1 MNPELYRL
9 ICADIANYN
18 FDWNRLGNLLI
29 DAAASGLN
37 EQLENE
43 TAHNPARLVM
53 VKTLRLVLDLSL
65 ADSVKLVDL
74 AIDIAKKQ
82 GQGLDTTEASHHLQN
97 ILDAFYYEKG
107 IVPYKEEEEDDDDL
121 AAESALDAEPVSNSF
136 GVVRYYN
143 DGDTS
148 EIHYLSL
155 QSYGCLWVSNIKEA
169 ARLDLLVAKGFLE
182 VYNILT
188 NKIVSEA
195 GNAQYYL
202 VAFT

>member
-9 ICADIANYN
+9 ICSDIANYN
-18 FDWNRLGNLLI
+18 FDWNRLGGLLI

-53 VKTLRLVLDLSL
+53 IKTLRLVLDLSL

-74 AIDIAKKQ
+74 AIDIAKKH
-82 GQGLDTTEASHHLQN
+82 GQSLDISEASKHLQN
-97 ILDAFYYEKG
+97 MLNDFYYKKG
-107 IVPYKEEEEDDDDL
+107 IVPYKEDDDDL
-121 AAESALDAEPVSNSF
+121 AAEAELDAEPVSNSF
-136 GVVRYYN
+136 GVVRYYSN
-143 DGDTS
+143 GS
-148 EIHYLSL
+148 GEIHYLSL
-155 QSYGCLWVSNIKEA
+155 QSYGCLWVDNIKEA

-182 VYNILT
+182 VYNLMT
-188 NKIVSEA
+188 KDRDCVA
-195 GNAQYYL
+195 HYL